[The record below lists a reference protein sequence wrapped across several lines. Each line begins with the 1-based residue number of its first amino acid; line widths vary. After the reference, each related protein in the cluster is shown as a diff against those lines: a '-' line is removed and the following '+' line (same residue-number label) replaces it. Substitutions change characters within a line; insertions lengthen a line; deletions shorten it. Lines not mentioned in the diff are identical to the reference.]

1 MADAPYEW
9 NARAARYRD
18 PATGRF
24 ISRDRVRL
32 EVDRIIEASQ
42 RRVLDATQS
51 MRAGTIDVGE
61 WDAVMRQEIKRTQL
75 STEALL
81 RGGWQQMT
89 PADFGRVG
97 AAVRKQYKFLDNFIA
112 EIRSGKQIADGTLFN
127 RAKMYPASA
136 RVQFH
141 ENQTAMLDALGYTE
155 ERNVLH
161 PAEHCVGCL
170 DMSALGWV
178 PIGTLVP
185 IGERDC
191 VGNDRCSVR
200 YR

>member
-170 DMSALGWV
+170 DMSALVWV